1 MKKVWKELSR
11 IYWESHDTSLVLEYG
26 STDTASVL
34 LYRRA
39 KLHYK
44 TLALIFDDR
53 LLEKQ

>member
-1 MKKVWKELSR
+1 MKVWKELSR
-11 IYWESHDTSLVLEYG
+11 IYWESHDASLVLEYG
-26 STDTASVL
+26 SPDEAGAV

-53 LLEKQ
+53 LLEE

>member
-11 IYWESHDTSLVLEYG
+11 IYWESHDASLVLEYG
-26 STDTASVL
+26 SSDASSVV

-44 TLALIFDDR
+44 TLALIYDDR
-53 LLEKQ
+53 QIVY